1 MRANIYLGQAKIV
14 EKELL
19 LAQRKYER
27 AKSAAEYSSNM
38 RFSAKVSKT
47 PDMTAHE
54 KQMIRYA
61 EAQDNVRIAYTHR
74 NDVFNQIDETLVKLQ
89 GEHAEEI
96 LRWYYLDGMKM
107 TAIAKKLHFTR
118 QFVYK
123 LRDRAMDELDVLLG
137 NDPNAVIDWTK
148 SDDDQDVLNVV
159 GKGEISQ
166 TNQAI

>member
-14 EKELL
+14 EKQLM

-27 AKSAAEYSSNM
+27 ARNAAEYSSNM

-47 PDMTAHE
+47 PDVTAHE

-61 EAQDNVRIAYTHR
+61 EAQDFVRAAYAHR

-89 GEHAEEI
+89 GEYAEEI

-107 TAIAKKLHFTR
+107 AAIAKKLHFSR
-118 QFVYK
+118 QFVYT
-123 LRDRAMDELDVLLG
+123 LRDKAMDELDVLLG
-137 NDPNAVIDWTK
+137 NDPNVKIDWTEN
-148 SDDDQDVLNVV
+148 DDDQDGLGVV
-159 GKGEISQ
+159 D
-166 TNQAI
+166 